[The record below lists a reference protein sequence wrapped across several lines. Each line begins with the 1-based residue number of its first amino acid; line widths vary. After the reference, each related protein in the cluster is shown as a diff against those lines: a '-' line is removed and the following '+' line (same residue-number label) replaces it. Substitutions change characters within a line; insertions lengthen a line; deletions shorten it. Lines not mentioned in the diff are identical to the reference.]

1 MTDNIDEMVKMW
13 ETLSLIR
20 KHCLKWRDCD
30 ECIFQD
36 TVCGNV
42 RPTGWELEILKERIK
57 ERW

>member
-1 MTDNIDEMVKMW
+1 MNEMVKMW
-13 ETLSLIR
+13 EALSLIK

-30 ECIFQD
+30 ERIFQD